1 MLRWLWLAFFA
12 LAFAPTGIWLV
23 ERGTA
28 SAFSEMHTV
37 FMPFVVAY
45 LVREQLKLDSDP
57 APRAS
62 ALGFVFLVPALVLLT
77 LDTAIKT
84 QMMSAIALVIA
95 LPGLSLLLLGARRTR
110 ELAFPLAIAIFVI
123 PIPTGMLTPIYS
135 VLRPIAAIGA
145 SWVVPLFGVPIA
157 RVGTA
162 LAVPGLTVEVADNCG
177 GWSTLQAA
185 VISALVLAHFS
196 RSRGRR
202 LALLLGAVPLAISC
216 NIVRVS
222 ALVLLSK
229 HYGVGLLETKLHPAS
244 GVVLFGIVIAALAA
258 IAGPDAMRPAP
269 ATGERIAVSNR
280 FSVALAILCALAFLP
295 VAVHANGR
303 LRSDD
308 CANSAALVPVEGI
321 VDPVRAA
328 FMEAQFAAVQ
338 WREGILP
345 ASEDAPEL
353 RYAVIRSYEPR
364 LLYYRG
370 TRRLWQEVAPGGD
383 SLEWLDSDDGRLPI
397 VRSRLQGDRSELS
410 RTVIASLLVYEGEPV
425 EQGWR
430 AQLRSAPRQVLMG
443 SRPMTMF
450 TVRGDVGADKR
461 EAAEK
466 RAREFLLDSWRTYR
480 AVCRR

>member
-1 MLRWLWLAFFA
+1 MIRWLWLAFFA
-12 LAFAPTGIWLV
+12 LAFAPTGVWLV
-23 ERGTA
+23 ERGTS
-28 SAFSEMHTV
+28 SAFSELHTV

-57 APRAS
+57 TPRAS
-62 ALGFVFLVPALVLLT
+62 ALGFLFLVPALVLLT
-77 LDTAIKT
+77 LDAAIRT
-84 QMMSAIALVIA
+84 QMISAIALVIA
-95 LPGLSLLLLGARRTR
+95 LPGISLLLLGTQRTR
-110 ELAFPLAIAIFVI
+110 ELAFPLAIAIFII

-135 VLRPIAAIGA
+135 VLRPIAAIGT

-157 RVGTA
+157 RIGTS
-162 LAVPGLTVEVADNCG
+162 LSVPGLTVQVADNCG

-185 VISALVLAHFS
+185 VITALVLAHFS

-216 NIVRVS
+216 NILRVS

-229 HYGVGLLETKLHPAS
+229 VYGAGLLETKLHPAS
-244 GVVLFGIVIAALAA
+244 GVILFGVVIAALFA

-269 ATGERIAVSNR
+269 ATGERTAVSNR
-280 FSVALAILCALAFLP
+280 FSLALAILCALALLP
-295 VAVHANGR
+295 VAVHANAR

-308 CANSAALVPVEGI
+308 CANSAALVPAEANI
-321 VDPVRAA
+321 DPKRAA

-338 WREGILP
+338 WREGIL
-345 ASEDAPEL
+345 APNGEAPGL
-353 RYAVIRSYEPR
+353 RFAVIRSYEPR

-383 SLEWLDSDDGRLPI
+383 TLEWLESDDGRLPI
-397 VRSRLQGDRSELS
+397 VRSHLQGDASDVAN
-410 RTVIASLLVYEGEPV
+410 TVIASLLVYEGEPV
-425 EQGWR
+425 EKGWR
-430 AQLRSAPRQVLMG
+430 AQLRAAPRQVLMG

-450 TVRGDVGADKR
+450 TVRGDVRADKR
-461 EAAEK
+461 AAAEQ